1 MACSGVMP
9 SMDVSERI
17 SFKHPDYL
25 ATFGKLDTS
34 VIGAGRKCTSCI
46 PYLLLID
53 DNTLHL
59 DSRES
64 LQYLVV
70 SHKS

>member
-9 SMDVSERI
+9 SMDVLERI

-46 PYLLLID
+46 LIVNKVD
-53 DNTLHL
+53 DNT
-59 DSRES
+59 SR
-64 LQYLVV
+64 L
-70 SHKS
+70 